1 MRSFGANGFAIRCA
15 MEEGSRIGRIALDF
29 DGQTLGDFDQ
39 ACVLARVADDLDQP
53 LRHDEAR
60 RDLLISS
67 LAPEQ
72 ALDQVR
78 AAIWHDDAPED
89 GWFWHHRLVWFDGSE
104 PFDPWDSLLLSVP
117 GGFRVHWRR
126 HDERDR
132 PAHSTFVP
140 REVYRSTVYDF
151 LAWLE
156 ATGAGAFAKSAREA
170 NPHGP
175 HADDKTAYDKALHG
189 VTATRNRELKL
200 AKKNAQRG
208 AAPSSRPAAIKPERV
223 G

>member
-1 MRSFGANGFAIRCA
+1 MKVFGNGQFAIRCE
-15 MEEGSRIGRIALDF
+15 MEEGSRIGQIALEI
-29 DGQTLGDFDQ
+29 GGAALGDLDQ

-67 LAPEQ
+67 LSSER

-117 GGFRVHWRR
+117 GGFRIHWRR
-126 HDERDR
+126 HDERDG
-132 PAHSTFVP
+132 PAHSVFVP
-140 REVYRSTVYDF
+140 REVYRTAVYDL

-156 ATGAGAFAKSAREA
+156 TTGGGAFAKSAREA
-170 NPHGP
+170 NPNGP
-175 HADDKTAYDKALHG
+175 HADDKTAYDKALQR
-189 VTATRNRELKL
+189 VTAARNRETKL
-200 AKKNAQRG
+200 TKKNAQRG
-208 AAPSSRPAAIKPERV
+208 TTPSS
-223 G
+223 